1 MLSILNCEA
10 ESKSVGTR
18 IVEVRKSQC
27 GRRERRSQ
35 LLGGFAG
42 EFRSKSYADPAFP
55 QVNGVGAAQHPRKT
69 TQKSGTMAISGPISC
84 RTVQKSRN
92 VDSCEQGGVAAHAH
106 PLALRKCK
114 REQGGAERRSKWMLL
129 RPLFTKRHSHWHLR
143 NYPDR
148 LSGHVSIISNTR
160 YIYNAQQSP
169 ASPAMRVIAHI
180 TVAGNHLS
188 SRSPSFWNSRLL
200 LTAIAAVIASRIQ
213 SGYSD
218 RTAGAYVA
226 ICAAMISTVS
236 TRSSSQSPDIA
247 ASAAFRPKI
256 LCRRGEQG
264 LEACSHGHVA
274 ALRQHHRVV
283 ICFEV
288 GEGHKDAIR
297 LARDRHF
304 IH

>member
-1 MLSILNCEA
+1 MVRESSKRTSSNASGMNTACDFWAVLQANSARKATQIQRFPRSTESEPHNTRGKPPKSPEPWQYQDPFPA
-10 ESKSVGTR
+10 EPSRSRGTW
-18 IVEVRKSQC
+18 
-27 GRRERRSQ
+27 
-35 LLGGFAG
+35 
-42 EFRSKSYADPAFP
+42 
-55 QVNGVGAAQHPRKT
+55 T
-69 TQKSGTMAISGPISC
+69 
-84 RTVQKSRN
+84 
-92 VDSCEQGGVAAHAH
+92 HANKE
-106 PLALRKCK
+106 ALR
-114 REQGGAERRSKWMLL
+114 RTLIPLHSASASANRGAERRSKWMLL

-297 LARDRHF
+297 LARDGHF